1 MFLDFLTSL
10 HRLTARDSFI
20 RSNSQS
26 PFSLQQASRRLQSSV
41 SVSVLSL
48 YLSLVLLIFGFGFS
62 FLPSFPFLL
71 FVLLMGQSSVSNAL
85 PSLPSPFYFLSTDT
99 VSSEQSTRQFGR
111 TDSTR
116 EKDDERDSCDS
127 DNTATERGH
136 FTIAHRLEEKIG
148 DNKTALFEILTH
160 THTHT
165 HTHS

>member
-1 MFLDFLTSL
+1 MLVSRIPHIAASAHCSGLFRSL
-10 HRLTARDSFI
+10 QFPVPFFPTTG
-20 RSNSQS
+20 QS
-26 PFSLQQASRRLQSSV
+26 PSSV
-41 SVSVLSL
+41 FSVCLSL

-148 DNKTALFEILTH
+148 DNKAALFEILTH
-160 THTHT
+160 THTHECNR
-165 HTHS
+165 